1 MSFSISQAISESFGI
16 FKSRLGAMVAVQ
28 LVAIIA
34 TYALM
39 GAFFLSALSGMGGL
53 AALQGNPE
61 AFAQIFAGMGFGFF
75 LVYLVVIAISLVA
88 QAAICAL
95 CGDPRRPTI
104 GEALTTGVRSL
115 PALAGAFLLVIVG
128 AIGVGLL
135 LALLMAGA
143 AMGANQPWLIFVLGL
158 VAMVGAV
165 YLMTKLSM
173 VLPVV
178 VLDEVRGPLMAIGRS
193 WELTRGN
200 SLRLFGYFLLIGI
213 LMGVVYFAL
222 VAALGGVGSNGGGGI
237 AVAIVLGLL
246 VLVYALLAGIY
257 WLAAVVAAHRQLG
270 GPSTGAIED
279 TFA

>member
-1 MSFSISQAISESFGI
+1 
-16 FKSRLGAMVAVQ
+16 

-75 LVYLVVIAISLVA
+75 LVYLVVLAISLVA

-115 PALAGAFLLVIVG
+115 PALGGAFLLVIVG
-128 AIGVGLL
+128 AIGIGILF
-135 LALLMAGA
+135 ALLMAGA
-143 AMGANQPWLIFVLGL
+143 AMGAQQPWLIFVLGL
-158 VAMVGAV
+158 VAMVGAA

-193 WELTRGN
+193 WQLTRGN

-222 VAALGGVGSNGGGGI
+222 VAALGGVGNSGGGI